1 MPQTHTPKTK
11 QQYSIKRPD
20 LASVIICL
28 TFQFFFWVTQK
39 VTWVSGLFEYTWQAI
54 IGQKIIKGFFLSD
67 KNTVLHD
74 GTALW
79 QLSGDRN
86 TFSAYKNAEKKQ
98 NFQRGKKIPFMQSVT
113 TSLYLKFLWAD
124 SNPLVSLVRI
134 HLIHQ
139 SIILS
144 RDTEQTRGRRNRA
157 TTLPRPRSRFWQFFE
172 KKN

>member
-1 MPQTHTPKTK
+1 MHQAGLQAALHILSWWTSCETASLSCMPPTHTPKTK

-54 IGQKIIKGFFLSD
+54 IGQKIIKDFFWVTKILYCMMAWHYDSFRRPQYFLRLQ
-67 KNTVLHD
+67 KCRKETE
-74 GTALW
+74 
-79 QLSGDRN
+79 
-86 TFSAYKNAEKKQ
+86 FSKRQ
-98 NFQRGKKIPFMQSVT
+98 KIPFMQPVT

-124 SNPLVSLVRI
+124 SNPLVSLVQI

-144 RDTEQTRGRRNRA
+144 RDTE
-157 TTLPRPRSRFWQFFE
+157 
-172 KKN
+172 